1 MAIFNTKQNFAE
13 KFDNIKSVFTKTYEQ
28 AKALKEE
35 MVSEVNSK
43 KLEIEALQNEIQKT
57 QSTIDDTSKFM
68 NKIEEFI

>member
-57 QSTIDDTSKFM
+57 QNTIDDTSKFM

>member
-1 MAIFNTKQNFAE
+1 
-13 KFDNIKSVFTKTYEQ
+13 
-28 AKALKEE
+28 

-43 KLEIEALQNEIQKT
+43 KLEIEAFQNEIQKT

>member
-13 KFDNIKSVFTKTYEQ
+13 KFESIKSVFTKTYEQ

>member
-1 MAIFNTKQNFAE
+1 MVIFNTKQNLAE
-13 KFDNIKSVFTKTYEQ
+13 KFENIKSVFTKTYEQ

>member
-13 KFDNIKSVFTKTYEQ
+13 KFENIKSVFTKTYEQ

-35 MVSEVNSK
+35 MVSEVNNK

-68 NKIEEFI
+68 EKIEEFI